1 VWRCFHTARRCCGER
16 AAATMATMLRRLLL
30 VCALTLTLAPCAF
43 ADGDPPSDVLVGQ
56 DVYYGWG
63 LDLRGK
69 APAQLPA
76 MLATARERGFE
87 LKVALISGYSDLG
100 EVGTFWQ
107 KPAEYVRY
115 LGDELSL
122 VYHGRL
128 LVLMRNGYG
137 IYDDGNVPGKDR
149 RVLSRLGRPG
159 KTTHFFSS
167 AIEAVQQ
174 IAAANGVKL
183 AVPDVTPPKGGVSN
197 TPSQHAPV
205 PTPSTAVEQPPSSSA
220 PIPATASRPTGSSSS
235 WLFLVPVGLFVIA
248 AAVAISVSRRRTGG
262 VS

>member
-1 VWRCFHTARRCCGER
+1 
-16 AAATMATMLRRLLL
+16 MATMLRRLVL
-30 VCALTLTLAPCAF
+30 VCALTLILVPSAF

-87 LKVALISGYSDLG
+87 LKVALISGYADLG
-100 EVGTFWQ
+100 EVGSFWQ
-107 KPAEYVRY
+107 RPAEYVRY

-137 IYDDGNVPGKDR
+137 IYHTGNVPGKDR

-174 IAAANGVKL
+174 LAAANGVKL
-183 AVPDVTPPKGGVSN
+183 AVPDVTPPKDGVSN
-197 TPSQHAPV
+197 TPPQHAAV
-205 PTPSTAVEQPPSSSA
+205 PTPSTAAAQPTSPSAATPVFASRSSQSSSA
-220 PIPATASRPTGSSSS
+220 

-248 AAVAISVSRRRTGG
+248 AMIAISVSRRRSEAG
-262 VS
+262 S

>member
-1 VWRCFHTARRCCGER
+1 
-16 AAATMATMLRRLLL
+16 MATMLRRLVL
-30 VCALTLTLAPCAF
+30 VCALTLILVPSAF

-87 LKVALISGYSDLG
+87 LKVALISGYADLG
-100 EVGTFWQ
+100 EVGSFWQ
-107 KPAEYVRY
+107 RPAEYVRY

-137 IYDDGNVPGKDR
+137 IYDDGKVPGKDR
-149 RVLSRLGRPG
+149 RALSRLDRPG
-159 KTTHFFSS
+159 KTTNFFSS

-174 IAAANGVKL
+174 LAAANGVKL
-183 AVPDVTPPKGGVSN
+183 AVPDITPPKGGMSN
-197 TPSQHAPV
+197 LPPQHAAA
-205 PTPSTAVEQPPSSSA
+205 PTASTAVEQPPSTSA
-220 PIPATASRPTGSSSS
+220 AIPATRSSSTRS
-235 WLFLVPVGLFVIA
+235 SSAWLFLVPVGLFVIA
-248 AAVAISVSRRRTGG
+248 ALIAIGVSRRRTAGL
-262 VS
+262 S